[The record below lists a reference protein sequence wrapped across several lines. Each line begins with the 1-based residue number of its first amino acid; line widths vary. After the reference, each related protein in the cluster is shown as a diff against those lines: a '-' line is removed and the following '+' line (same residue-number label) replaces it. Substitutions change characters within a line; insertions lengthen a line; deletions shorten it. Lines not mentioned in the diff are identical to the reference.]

1 MDHTTLSDNLC
12 NIVNQP
18 IIIFALKVA
27 FANDMRQLL
36 NRAARDVVEQNYT
49 VAQQQQQPQ
58 AQPPAQPPTT
68 TQSGPNAAN

>member
-36 NRAARDVVEQNYT
+36 NRAAKDVVEQNYA
-49 VAQQQQQPQ
+49 VPQQQQQQQQQQPPPQ
-58 AQPPAQPPTT
+58 AQSA
-68 TQSGPNAAN
+68 QSGPNATN